1 MASTPALPPPAE
13 SPYPAPSR
21 PESSPPTGKVI
32 TRDGNFDGTAPS
44 SGRVAGSYN
53 NQPAGSLSGTPTPG
67 RVEIPSSVAPR
78 VVTPTGRAVNQ
89 EEDRA
94 PAPAQARAPAP
105 APRSDPPPPSQPT
118 RSAPAPPARP
128 AAADTSAP
136 APSTVRRRR
145 AAPAPVEKR
154 ANMLNYGATN
164 ETARRKEDDAE
175 TGQGQMMGVTGL
187 LRNPRNRLYLAT
199 LVAATPFLIT
209 FSFYVSQFS
218 FLGQFVIGAL
228 CGLCIQGVYML
239 YSLHRKHQRKS
250 KTVQIAQM
258 ATLDADQLKI
268 ILPTEESFPKWISF
282 TDFEKMEWLNRTMT
296 KLWPYIDE
304 AASDMIKQ
312 TVQPILDQY
321 AMGIIQK
328 LELKEVAFG
337 NKAPQITGVRLTE
350 GLEDETV
357 LEIKVSWNT
366 SKEGVVLSVDFPGPN
381 YKVQLKNWHLEGTAK
396 LIFKPLTGTIP
407 GFGAVLVSL
416 TEPPDFDFDLKF
428 LGGDIGALPGVE
440 KMIDNS
446 IRTALMDSLVWPSR
460 IVVPMIPGGDFSF
473 LELHPV
479 GELDVTLVEGKN
491 IKNTDLIGKADP
503 FVTLFVRQTK
513 DKIKRSKS
521 KSNTLKPVWNENF
534 KIEVEDPESQKL
546 TLRLMD
552 DESVEK
558 SEYIGTA
565 ALAIKEFKPHVKT
578 ELWCDVLEDP
588 ESHATDQ
595 IRGSLHIIV
604 TYNPYSR
611 DEVIAKRGVNETEK
625 KIYEEQQIILD
636 QKKTEHNTAG
646 DAPKQQGN
654 ITQHPAEHPRAPG
667 PAAEL

>member
-1 MASTPALPPPAE
+1 
-13 SPYPAPSR
+13 
-21 PESSPPTGKVI
+21 
-32 TRDGNFDGTAPS
+32 
-44 SGRVAGSYN
+44 
-53 NQPAGSLSGTPTPG
+53 
-67 RVEIPSSVAPR
+67 
-78 VVTPTGRAVNQ
+78 
-89 EEDRA
+89 
-94 PAPAQARAPAP
+94 
-105 APRSDPPPPSQPT
+105 
-118 RSAPAPPARP
+118 
-128 AAADTSAP
+128 
-136 APSTVRRRR
+136 
-145 AAPAPVEKR
+145 
-154 ANMLNYGATN
+154 ML
-164 ETARRKEDDAE
+164 
-175 TGQGQMMGVTGL
+175 GVTGL

-199 LVAATPFLIT
+199 LVAATPFMIS

-218 FLGQFVIGAL
+218 FLGQFVIGLL
-228 CGLCIQGVYML
+228 CGLCIQGVYLL
-239 YSLHRKHQRKS
+239 YTMHRKHQRKS

-268 ILPTEESFPKWISF
+268 ILPTLESFPRWISF
-282 TDFEKMEWLNRTMT
+282 TDFETMDWLNKTMT
-296 KLWPYIDE
+296 KLWPYIDQ
-304 AASDMIKQ
+304 AASSLIKEK
-312 TVQPILDQY
+312 VQPILDQY

-337 NKAPQITGVRLTE
+337 NKAPQVTGVRLTA

-357 LEIKVSWNT
+357 LEIKVQWNT

-428 LGGDIGALPGVE
+428 LGGDVGALPGVE

-460 IVVPMIPGGDFSF
+460 IVVPMIPGLDFSF

-479 GELDVTLVEGKN
+479 GELEVTLIEGKN

-503 FVTLFVRQTK
+503 FVVLYVRQTK
-513 DKIKRSKS
+513 DKVKRSKS
-521 KSNTLKPVWNENF
+521 KKNTLKPVWHETF
-534 KIEVEDPESQKL
+534 KIEVEDAESQKL

-565 ALAIKEFKPHVKT
+565 SLAIKEFTPHT
-578 ELWCDVLEDP
+578 RIERWCDLLEDP
-588 ESHATDQ
+588 ESHAPDQ

-604 TYNPYSR
+604 TYFPYTR
-611 DEVIAKRGVNETEK
+611 EQIAAKRGGNNETEK
-625 KIYEEQQIILD
+625 KLYEEQRIMSEQT
-636 QKKTEHNTAG
+636 KKGHNTAG

-654 ITQHPAEHPRAPG
+654 VTQHPEEKPRAPG
-667 PAAEL
+667 PTADFSS